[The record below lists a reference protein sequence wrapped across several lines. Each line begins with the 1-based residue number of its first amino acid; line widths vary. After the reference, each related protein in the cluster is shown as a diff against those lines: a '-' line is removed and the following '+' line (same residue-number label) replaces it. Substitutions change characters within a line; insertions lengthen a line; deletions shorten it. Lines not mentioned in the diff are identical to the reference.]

1 MKENRLEIVI
11 SAPIEKVFEFTTN
24 PSNTPKW
31 IKGIVEE
38 ETNEFPIK
46 IGTEYKN
53 LDDKGAWTEYKVIL
67 LEQNKLFQLKQI
79 DNSYSVRYNYEY
91 ISANA
96 TRLTYTEWVEKGNL
110 DNPFKQDVLEKLKL
124 VIK

>member
-1 MKENRLEIVI
+1 MKRNRLEIII
-11 SAPIEKVFEFTTN
+11 SAPVEKVFEFTTN

-31 IKGIVEE
+31 IKNIVRE

-46 IGTEYKN
+46 IGTKYKN
-53 LDDKGAWTEYKVIL
+53 LDDKGVWTEYKVVL

-79 DNSYSVRYNYEY
+79 NSFYSVRYNYES
-91 ISANA
+91 ISADA
-96 TRLTYTEWVEKGNL
+96 TKLTYTEWVEKGNL
-110 DNPFKQDVLEKLKL
+110 DNPLAQSVLEKLKL